1 MPKKKCILW
10 FLGCNMVELI
20 CICQNISKWES
31 YSYYLSPKL
40 LLSYSNMLFWL
51 RVKSNFLHTLNPLVR
66 MHYREWLRYSSILK
80 ARKRSG
86 LWKVKCYILVLL
98 WMPLISNFDDKRS
111 KKTSKKWKLW
121 HKNCV
126 HIFSNFLKEKSVIKI
141 IWKIV
146 LQFLRCQKNL
156 KRWIEFLSYFSLF
169 KVIQHKDAHGKIELV
184 SWKSFCKYLY
194 QNYMFNSS
202 KYSRSTGWNY
212 LKSNRIY

>member
-1 MPKKKCILW
+1 MYSMV
-10 FLGCNMVELI
+10 FGCNMVELI

-121 HKNCV
+121 HK
-126 HIFSNFLKEKSVIKI
+126 K
-141 IWKIV
+141 
-146 LQFLRCQKNL
+146 LR
-156 KRWIEFLSYFSLF
+156 SYFFELF
-169 KVIQHKDAHGKIELV
+169 KRKKRHQD
-184 SWKSFCKYLY
+184 
-194 QNYMFNSS
+194 
-202 KYSRSTGWNY
+202 Y
-212 LKSNRIY
+212 LKNSFTIFEMSEEFKKMNRIPIIF

>member
-1 MPKKKCILW
+1 MYSFFRCSRIKWMLAKVLNLELKIQHILMLKMPKKKSILR

-86 LWKVKCYILVLL
+86 LWKVKCYILVVL

-111 KKTSKKWKLW
+111 KK
-121 HKNCV
+121 
-126 HIFSNFLKEKSVIKI
+126 
-141 IWKIV
+141 
-146 LQFLRCQKNL
+146 
-156 KRWIEFLSYFSLF
+156 
-169 KVIQHKDAHGKIELV
+169 D
-184 SWKSFCKYLY
+184 
-194 QNYMFNSS
+194 
-202 KYSRSTGWNY
+202 
-212 LKSNRIY
+212 